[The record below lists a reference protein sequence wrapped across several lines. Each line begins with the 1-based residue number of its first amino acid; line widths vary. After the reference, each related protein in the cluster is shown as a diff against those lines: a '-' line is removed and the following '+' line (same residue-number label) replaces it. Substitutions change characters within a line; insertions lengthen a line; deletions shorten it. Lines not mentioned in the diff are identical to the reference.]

1 MVHWFEDQSFWDEL
15 KPFIFGQKIMEDAPR
30 EIEAIIELLDLVPKT
45 KILDVCCGNG
55 RHSLSLARNGFQVTG
70 VDRTV
75 KYIHEARRRAAEESL
90 DIAFIESDAREF
102 SRENSFDAALLM
114 YTVLGYFPEDSEN
127 LQVLKNVYNSLR
139 KEGAILVELLGR
151 EILQRIFQQR
161 DWTEIEH
168 AFLLEERTINTDWSW
183 MDNRQILIKEGD
195 IQEFEFSHWV
205 YSALDLTTMLEK
217 IGFSH
222 IEIYGSLTGE
232 PYDENANRLVA
243 VGWKK

>member
-205 YSALDLTTMLEK
+205 YSALDLTIMLEK